1 MSAYYCMC
9 IEANETTEIV
19 MAKTRIVRR
28 AGKTFRISGGLW
40 NVRVY
45 VDGYCVAFGI
55 ATANDAENWIWETYP
70 ESAVA
75 AGEFSS

>member
-1 MSAYYCMC
+1 MS
-9 IEANETTEIV
+9 
-19 MAKTRIVRR
+19 KTRIVRR

-55 ATANDAENWIWETYP
+55 ATANDAENWIWKTYP
-70 ESAVA
+70 ES
-75 AGEFSS
+75 E